1 MIWARVAC
9 DLIALVSNAFA
20 SHGQRVGTYRARQA
34 MFENPAGPAAPDA
47 VVAGTSGATAGK
59 TPGWTARVALVSVF
73 AISLAI
79 FTHWKNHRLGTV
91 PSLLGVGQKVSHVI
105 AAFDSLNLRPAPH
118 STVLLK
124 ADEQLFQN
132 KWHPLFIA
140 SLAWNDHS
148 LQIWI
153 DKLSKITPEQLAK
166 VDYII
171 SLSEFEATVI
181 QWPNSQKTK

>member
-1 MIWARVAC
+1 MP
-9 DLIALVSNAFA
+9 N
-20 SHGQRVGTYRARQA
+20 
-34 MFENPAGPAAPDA
+34 
-47 VVAGTSGATAGK
+47 
-59 TPGWTARVALVSVF
+59 
-73 AISLAI
+73 
-79 FTHWKNHRLGTV
+79 
-91 PSLLGVGQKVSHVI
+91 LLGVGQKVSHVI

-124 ADEQLFQN
+124 PDEQLFQN

-140 SLAWNDHS
+140 SLVWNDHS

-171 SLSEFEATVI
+171 SLTEFEATVI
-181 QWPNSQKTK
+181 RSPNRQKTK